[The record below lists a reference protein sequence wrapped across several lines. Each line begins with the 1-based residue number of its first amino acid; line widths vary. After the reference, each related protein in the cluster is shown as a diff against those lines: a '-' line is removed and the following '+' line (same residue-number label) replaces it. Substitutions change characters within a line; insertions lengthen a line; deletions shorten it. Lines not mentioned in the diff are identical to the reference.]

1 MVETQTGYTLGIS
14 KERVDILNEI
24 GYLNNEIVFY
34 YYHNQ
39 LVAENSV
46 ERINVGYSEKPV
58 AICAAAEENDFY
70 NKSFED
76 KKKLICEKISDF
88 KVSKPAEGFDDMVL
102 GGSLTLHVPA
112 GQHGYGMCWAC
123 CYGVWL

>member
-1 MVETQTGYTLGIS
+1 MDNKVVFVVDLVETQTGYTLGIS
-14 KERVDILNEI
+14 KESVDILNEI
-24 GYLNNEIVFY
+24 GYLNNETVFY

-76 KKKLICEKISDF
+76 KKKLICEK
-88 KVSKPAEGFDDMVL
+88 
-102 GGSLTLHVPA
+102 
-112 GQHGYGMCWAC
+112 
-123 CYGVWL
+123 